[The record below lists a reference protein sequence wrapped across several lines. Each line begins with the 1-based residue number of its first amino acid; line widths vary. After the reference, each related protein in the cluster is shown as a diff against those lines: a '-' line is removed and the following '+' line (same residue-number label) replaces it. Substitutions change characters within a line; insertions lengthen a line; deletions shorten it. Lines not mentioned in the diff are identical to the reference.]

1 MRAVTSEVLS
11 IWACVGS
18 EQVQELQ
25 LCSWQSPALA
35 LSDSSCDG
43 TATVTVAQTTS
54 ITATMDIYLILVL
67 FAKLETEPPP

>member
-1 MRAVTSEVLS
+1 VTSEVLS

-43 TATVTVAQTTS
+43 TATVTVAQIQTTS